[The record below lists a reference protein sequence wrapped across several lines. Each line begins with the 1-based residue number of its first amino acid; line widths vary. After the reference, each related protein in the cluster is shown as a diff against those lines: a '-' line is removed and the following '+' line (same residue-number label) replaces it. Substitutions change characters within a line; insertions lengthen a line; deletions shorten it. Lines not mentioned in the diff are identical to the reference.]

1 MNVKAF
7 LPIPNILS
15 CHRILCVQPHPDD
28 NEVGAGGTI
37 AKLARSG
44 SEVTFLTATD
54 GSVGSADPAVKPQ
67 DLAARRALEIE
78 KAAALLGVK
87 RCLSLGIADGS
98 FPSDELLCRKIVGFI
113 RELRPDL
120 LVTCDPFLP
129 YEAHPD
135 HRGVGMAALEACIFG
150 GFPNFK
156 AEGAAGSVAGGDK
169 AGPWSV
175 PTIALYSSASPNV
188 YFDVSDTWALKF
200 EALAAHESQFPP
212 EALARLKPY
221 FELKGFQYACRSG
234 HWLGAPL
241 GKRRA
246 EALKVMPSVCIH
258 GFVDAATY

>member
-7 LPIPNILS
+7 LPIPDIRS

-37 AKLARSG
+37 AKLAKSG
-44 SEVTFLTATD
+44 CEVSFLTATD
-54 GSVGSADPAVKPQ
+54 GSVGSADPEVKPRE
-67 DLAARRALEIE
+67 LAARRALEIE
-78 KAAALLGVK
+78 KAAAVLGVK
-87 RCLSLGIADGS
+87 RCLSLGLADGS
-98 FPSDELLCRKIVGFI
+98 FPSDELLCRRIVGFI

-120 LVTCDPFLP
+120 VLTCDPFLP

-150 GFPNFK
+150 GFPNFL
-156 AEGAAGSVAGGDK
+156 AEGSAVGDK

-175 PTIALYSSASPNV
+175 PTVALYATASPNV
-188 YFDVSDTWALKF
+188 YFDVSDTWEVKF

-212 EALARLKPY
+212 QALAQLKPY

-234 HWLGAPL
+234 HPLGALL

-258 GFVDAATY
+258 GFVDAAGY